1 MPAQRHLSLL
11 TLNTI
16 KTMEW
21 YLKALRQYS
30 DFDGRARR
38 MEYWMFTLFNWLI
51 SVPLLMV
58 DMLVFESSFGLNTLY
73 SLAVLIPGIAV
84 SVRRLH
90 DVGKSGWM
98 LLIALI
104 PIIGAIWL
112 FVLYL
117 SDSDLGENEYGPSP
131 KYDPTGADKVSGMD
145 DLVG

>member
-1 MPAQRHLSLL
+1 
-11 TLNTI
+11 
-16 KTMEW
+16 MEW

-30 DFDGRARR
+30 GFDGRARR
-38 MEYWMFTLFNWLI
+38 MEFWMFALFNWLI
-51 SVPLLMV
+51 GGVLIVV
-58 DMLVFESSFGLNTLY
+58 DRFVFEQSYGLSTLY
-73 SLAVLIPGIAV
+73 SLAVLIPGIAL

-112 FVLYL
+112 IVLYL

>member
-1 MPAQRHLSLL
+1 
-11 TLNTI
+11 
-16 KTMEW
+16 MEW

-51 SVPLLMV
+51 FGALMV
-58 DMLVFESSFGLNTLY
+58 VDRFAFEQSYGLSTLY
-73 SLAVLIPGIAV
+73 PLAVLIPGIAV

-104 PIIGAIWL
+104 PIIGTIWL
-112 FVLYL
+112 FALYL
-117 SDSDLGENEYGPSP
+117 SDSDSGENEYGASP

>member
-1 MPAQRHLSLL
+1 
-11 TLNTI
+11 
-16 KTMEW
+16 MEW

-38 MEYWMFTLFNWLI
+38 MEFWMFALFNWLI
-51 SVPLLMV
+51 GGVLMV
-58 DMLVFESSFGLNTLY
+58 VDRFVFEQSYGLSTLY
-73 SLAVLIPGIAV
+73 SLAVLIPGIAL

-112 FVLYL
+112 IVLYL
-117 SDSDLGENEYGPSP
+117 SDSEPDANEYGASP
-131 KYDPTGADKVSGMD
+131 KYDRAGADKVSGMD

>member
-1 MPAQRHLSLL
+1 
-11 TLNTI
+11 
-16 KTMEW
+16 MEW

-30 DFDGRARR
+30 DFDGRDRR
-38 MEYWMFTLFNWLI
+38 MEFWMFALFNWLI
-51 SVPLLMV
+51 GGALMAV
-58 DMLVFESSFGLNTLY
+58 DRFVFEQSYGLSTLY
-73 SLAVLIPGIAV
+73 PLAVLIPGIAV

-98 LLIALI
+98 LLIAFI

-117 SDSDLGENEYGPSP
+117 SDSDLRNEYGPSP
-131 KYDPTGADKVSGMD
+131 KYDPTGADKVSEMD